1 MENIDNTFSI
11 VLTVHNEAEKLEQNL
26 PAFLETASEAGAQ
39 VIVVD
44 DMSNDDTP
52 DILTRMKG
60 EHPDVLYTTFL
71 PESVVVNPSR
81 LRLAYSV
88 GAKAAKTPYIILA
101 SIDRPP
107 RNVGWLYGMADNE
120 AAFVYSLK
128 KGSQVVHITTNDIED
143 FRPAILKAER
153 KKGNG
158 HRGRFLKMRRGLY
171 DAVCVHHD
179 HVYDVINMFDR
190 PIRFGQLC
198 CLRCQV
204 FLNSIF
210 N

>member
-1 MENIDNTFSI
+1 MENNTTFSI
-11 VLTVHNEAEKLEQNL
+11 ILAVHNEADKLEQNL
-26 PAFLETASEAGAQ
+26 PAFLETATEAGAQ

-44 DMSNDDTP
+44 DMSTDDTP
-52 DILTRMKG
+52 DVLTRMKT

-71 PESVVVNPSR
+71 PESVIINPSR
-81 LRLAYSV
+81 LRLALSV
-88 GAKAAKTPYIILA
+88 GAKAAKTPYMILA

-107 RNVGWLYGMADNE
+107 RNVGWLYGMADDE
-120 AAFVYSLK
+120 AALVYSLR
-128 KGSQVVHITTNDIED
+128 KGNQVVPVTTADVED
-143 FRPAILKAER
+143 LRPAILKAER

-179 HVYDVINMFDR
+179 RVFDVINMFDR
-190 PIRFGQLC
+190 PVGFGKLWR
-198 CLRCQV
+198 LRCQV

-210 N
+210 